1 MERNDGEGNRK
12 QLRAALVIG
21 VIAVVAGGLWLG
33 LRPVGDKASVGDT
46 TQGTAT
52 SGSAPDFK
60 LPRLTGPGRLST
72 DDLDGSPYVL
82 NFWATW
88 CDPCRKEMPA
98 FERVWRRY
106 KSRGVVIV
114 GVNINDDLGDAREFA
129 GDLGIT
135 YPLVVD
141 ENDELATELGVKGL
155 PQTFFVDAA
164 GAIVDTG
171 AELGIMTEAEL
182 TKTIDRILEGAG
194 SS

>member
-1 MERNDGEGNRK
+1 MERNEGEGSGK

-21 VIAVVAGGLWLG
+21 VIALVAAGLWFG
-33 LRPVGDKASVGDT
+33 LRPVGTGESADDAPR
-46 TQGTAT
+46 GTSS
-52 SGSAPDFK
+52 SGPAPAFK
-60 LPRLTGPGRLST
+60 LPRLTEEGRMST

-98 FERVWRRY
+98 FERVWQKY

-114 GVNINDDLGDAREFA
+114 GVNINDDLGEAREFA
-129 GDLGIT
+129 GELGIT

-155 PQTFFVDAA
+155 PQTFFVDTS
-164 GAIVDTG
+164 GEIVDSG
-171 AELGIMTEAEL
+171 AELGLLTQAEL
-182 TKTIDRILEGAG
+182 TKTIDRILEGAE

>member
-1 MERNDGEGNRK
+1 MKAALGLCVIGVVASGLWFGLRPVADGEGN
-12 QLRAALVIG
+12 
-21 VIAVVAGGLWLG
+21 
-33 LRPVGDKASVGDT
+33 D
-46 TQGTAT
+46 GTARGT
-52 SGSAPDFK
+52 TISGSAPNFK
-60 LPRLTGPGRLST
+60 LPRLTGKGRLST
-72 DDLDGSPYVL
+72 DDLEGSPYVL

-88 CDPCRKEMPA
+88 CGPCRMEMPA
-98 FERVWRRY
+98 FERVWRKY

-155 PQTFFVDAA
+155 PQTVFVDAA
-164 GAIVDTG
+164 GRIAGSG
-171 AELGIMTEAEL
+171 AKLGIVTEAEL
-182 TKTIDRILEGAG
+182 TMTIDRILEGAE

>member
-1 MERNDGEGNRK
+1 MKRNDGEGNRK

-21 VIAVVAGGLWLG
+21 VIAVVAGGLWFG
-33 LRPVGDKASVGDT
+33 LRPIGTGESADDT
-46 TQGTAT
+46 ARGTSS
-52 SGSAPDFK
+52 SGAAPAFQ
-60 LPRLTGPGRLST
+60 LPRLTGKRPLST
-72 DDLDGSPYVL
+72 NDLDGSPYVL

-98 FERVWRRY
+98 FERVWQKY

-129 GDLGIT
+129 GELGIT

-155 PQTFFVDAA
+155 PQTFFVDTS
-164 GAIVDTG
+164 GDIVDSG
-171 AELGIMTEAEL
+171 AELGLLTQAEL
-182 TKTIDRILEGAG
+182 TNTIDRLLEGAG

>member
-1 MERNDGEGNRK
+1 MKRNDGESNRK
-12 QLRAALVIG
+12 LLRAALAIG
-21 VIAVVAGGLWLG
+21 VIAVVAGGLWFG
-33 LRPVGDKASVGDT
+33 LRPVGTGESADDAPP
-46 TQGTAT
+46 GTSS
-52 SGSAPDFK
+52 SGAAPAFQ
-60 LPRLTGPGRLST
+60 LPRLTGKRPLST
-72 DDLDGSPYVL
+72 RDLDGSPYVL

-98 FERVWRRY
+98 FERVWQKY

-129 GDLGIT
+129 GELGIT

-155 PQTFFVDAA
+155 PQTFFVDTS
-164 GAIVDTG
+164 GDIVDSG
-171 AELGIMTEAEL
+171 AELGLLTQAEL

>member
-1 MERNDGEGNRK
+1 VARNDREGNSK
-12 QLRAALVIG
+12 LLKSALVIV

-33 LRPVGDKASVGDT
+33 LRPVGDKASEGET
-46 TQGTAT
+46 NQGMVI
-52 SGSAPDFK
+52 SGPVPDFK

-72 DDLDGSPYVL
+72 NHLDGSPYVL

-88 CDPCRKEMPA
+88 CDPCRKEMPV
-98 FERVWRRY
+98 FERVWQKY

-114 GVNINDDLGDAREFA
+114 GVNINDDLGDAREFVRE
-129 GDLGIT
+129 LGVT

-155 PQTFFVDAA
+155 PQTFFVDTA
-164 GAIVDTG
+164 GDIVGSG
-171 AELGIMTEAEL
+171 AKLGILTHAEL
-182 TKTIDRILEGAG
+182 TKTIDRMLEGAA

>member
-1 MERNDGEGNRK
+1 MQQNDGEGNRK
-12 QLRAALVIG
+12 QLKAALVIG
-21 VIAVVAGGLWLG
+21 LIVVVAGSLWLG
-33 LRPVGDKASVGDT
+33 LRPVGDKGADGGT

-52 SGSAPDFK
+52 SGPAPDFK
-60 LPRLTGPGRLST
+60 LPRLTGAGRLST
-72 DDLDGSPYVL
+72 DHLDGSPYVI

-98 FERVWRRY
+98 FEKVWQKY

-114 GVNINDDLGDAREFA
+114 GVNINDDLGDAREFV
-129 GDLGIT
+129 GELGIT

-155 PQTFFVDAA
+155 PQTFFVDTA
-164 GAIVDTG
+164 GDIVGSG
-171 AELGIMTEAEL
+171 ANLGILTHAEL
-182 TKTIDRILEGAG
+182 TKTIDRMLEGAA